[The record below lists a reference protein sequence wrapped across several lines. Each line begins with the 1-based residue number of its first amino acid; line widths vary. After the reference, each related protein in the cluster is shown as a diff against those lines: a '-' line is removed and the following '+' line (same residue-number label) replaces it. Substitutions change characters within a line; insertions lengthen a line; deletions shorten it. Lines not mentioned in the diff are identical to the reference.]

1 MSDWRREALLGIHEA
16 VEAIMCKFN
25 RVPQTAVDKFDQDY
39 YLAHADDCDAGD
51 DPEAPYEH
59 EHCLATAIERILCAE
74 LRVNWEDYDRELA
87 ETYPGPKALKPC
99 QK

>member
-1 MSDWRREALLGIHEA
+1 MF
-16 VEAIMCKFN
+16 FN
-25 RVPQTAVDKFDQDY
+25 
-39 YLAHADDCDAGD
+39 ADDCDAGD

-87 ETYPGPKALKPC
+87 ETYPGPKALKP
-99 QK
+99 